1 MVRVEEP
8 GTVQTSETLLAIETS
23 GDVCSFA
30 VLCEGR
36 LQAERTFRH
45 EMHLSE
51 NLPATLEGLCND
63 AYVTLEKIGA
73 FAVGIG
79 PGSFTGTR
87 IGVMTAKV
95 FAEVYGRPLF
105 GVNALEALAAEYLGL
120 REAAVLVVLPCR
132 ADVVYGA
139 VYDVSDM
146 LPKALVEP
154 AAFSVAELERRMEEF
169 KEKPLILCGPAASD
183 VFCRWQRSF
192 PEHLSLATLCPEA
205 PRASTI
211 GRLAWQRK
219 ERGEAGE
226 SPVTLVP
233 AYIAPPP
240 ISTPKR
246 R

>member
-1 MVRVEEP
+1 MARSEEP
-8 GTVQTSETLLAIETS
+8 STGRTSGTLLAIETS

-30 VLCEGR
+30 VLCEGQ

-63 AYVTLEKIGA
+63 AYVTLEEIGA

-120 REAAVLVVLPCR
+120 HETVVLVVLPCR
-132 ADVVYGA
+132 AGVVYA
-139 VYDVSDM
+139 ALYDVSDV
-146 LPKALVEP
+146 LPRALVEP
-154 AAFSVAELERRMEEF
+154 AAFSVNELVKQIEGF
-169 KEKPLILCGPAASD
+169 KEKPWILCGPAAAD
-183 VFCRWQRSF
+183 IFCQWKGWFSER
-192 PEHLSLATLCPEA
+192 LSLAAFCLES

-211 GRLAWQRK
+211 GRLAWRRK
-219 ERGEAGE
+219 EQGEVGE